1 MTESLDAHP
10 YTSATVYSAMPMP
23 MKLKTLL
30 MKVLHE
36 RKLLVN
42 PTNDGDVWRDLSSLF
57 NDKGGTSKDETEK
70 GPTPKT

>member
-10 YTSATVYSAMPMP
+10 YTSATVYNATPMP

-36 RKLLVN
+36 GKSLVN
-42 PTNDGDVWRDLSSLF
+42 PNDDRDVRRDFVFSLQ
-57 NDKGGTSKDETEK
+57 
-70 GPTPKT
+70 